1 MNGERGFTLIE
12 ALIAFAILAVTLVSL
27 YEAMGTGL
35 RSFGAASRVGT
46 AVMIARSQLDRIVA
60 LQRLPQPQ
68 QGRIAGSDYDWKI
81 EILPAPAQPESTTL
95 FRPALIRLWVIWPG
109 NTRPQKISIDRL
121 VYVRKQETQR

>member
-12 ALIAFAILAVTLVSL
+12 SLVAFAILAVTLVAL

-35 RSFGAASRVGT
+35 RSFGAASKVET

-60 LQRLPQPQ
+60 LQRLPQTQ
-68 QGRIAGSDYDWKI
+68 QGSAGSDYEWKI
-81 EILPAPAQPESTTL
+81 EILPAPAHPESTTL

-109 NTRPQKISIDRL
+109 NAGPQQISIDRL
-121 VYVRKQETQR
+121 VFIRKPDTQR